1 MSQHNRRGILT
12 MTGAMVFFVVNDAL
26 VKWVSTDLPTPQLI
40 FVRGVMTTALLLA
53 LAAWMGQLRLWR
65 SALTRSVPTRAL
77 VDSLASFTYLTA
89 VFHMPLGN
97 ATAINLAGPLF
108 LTMLAVFF
116 LHERVSLGRWAL
128 ILLGFAGVLLVVQPR
143 AGEFNS
149 YAWLCLLAAML
160 HAGRD
165 FLTRLVP
172 AQVPSLLITLSTAMM
187 VTLLGAAVS
196 DALEDGRVVSGVGGQ
211 YNFVAMA
218 HALPDARSLICLRS
232 TRESRGR
239 VSSNL
244 VWNYGHTTIPRH
256 LRDLVITEYGIADLR
271 GRTDA
276 ECIAALL
283 NIADSRFQPA
293 LLAAAKTAGKLPREH
308 QIPEAFRRNSPEQ
321 LERTLAAHR
330 RAGLFSEY
338 PFGTDLSAE
347 EVHLSRALQRLRDHA
362 NSPWR
367 KLMVAAASILRRP
380 GADDLPLLR
389 RLGLEQPA
397 NHEERRL
404 RGTVLHA
411 LSLERR
417 TRDLR

>member
-26 VKWVSTDLPTPQLI
+26 VKWVSTDLSTPQLI

-77 VDSLASFTYLTA
+77 IDSLASFTYLTA

-187 VTLLGAAVS
+187 VTLLAGVWSMFEPWRAMSTTHIGQLFAAAMCLAAGYHLLTLSMRWGDMSVIGPFRYS
-196 DALEDGRVVSGVGGQ
+196 GLLMALLLGYLMWGDVPNGL
-211 YNFVAMA
+211 AW
-218 HALPDARSLICLRS
+218 C
-232 TRESRGR
+232 
-239 VSSNL
+239 
-244 VWNYGHTTIPRH
+244 
-256 LRDLVITEYGIADLR
+256 GIALVVAAGLGLLQAERLR
-271 GRTDA
+271 K
-276 ECIAALL
+276 
-283 NIADSRFQPA
+283 QA
-293 LLAAAKTAGKLPREH
+293 LLAME
-308 QIPEAFRRNSPEQ
+308 
-321 LERTLAAHR
+321 
-330 RAGLFSEY
+330 
-338 PFGTDLSAE
+338 
-347 EVHLSRALQRLRDHA
+347 
-362 NSPWR
+362 
-367 KLMVAAASILRRP
+367 
-380 GADDLPLLR
+380 
-389 RLGLEQPA
+389 
-397 NHEERRL
+397 
-404 RGTVLHA
+404 
-411 LSLERR
+411 
-417 TRDLR
+417 

>member
-77 VDSLASFTYLTA
+77 IDSLASFTYLTA

-187 VTLLGAAVS
+187 VTLLAGVWSMFEPWRAMSTTHIGQLFAAAMCLAAGYHLLTLSMRWGDMSVIGPFRYS
-196 DALEDGRVVSGVGGQ
+196 GLLMALLLGYLMWGDVPNGL
-211 YNFVAMA
+211 AW
-218 HALPDARSLICLRS
+218 C
-232 TRESRGR
+232 
-239 VSSNL
+239 
-244 VWNYGHTTIPRH
+244 
-256 LRDLVITEYGIADLR
+256 GIALVVAAGLGLLQAERLR
-271 GRTDA
+271 K
-276 ECIAALL
+276 
-283 NIADSRFQPA
+283 QA
-293 LLAAAKTAGKLPREH
+293 LLAME
-308 QIPEAFRRNSPEQ
+308 
-321 LERTLAAHR
+321 
-330 RAGLFSEY
+330 
-338 PFGTDLSAE
+338 
-347 EVHLSRALQRLRDHA
+347 
-362 NSPWR
+362 
-367 KLMVAAASILRRP
+367 
-380 GADDLPLLR
+380 
-389 RLGLEQPA
+389 
-397 NHEERRL
+397 
-404 RGTVLHA
+404 
-411 LSLERR
+411 
-417 TRDLR
+417 

>member
-1 MSQHNRRGILT
+1 MSQHNRRGIVT

-89 VFHMPLGN
+89 MFHMPLGN

-187 VTLLGAAVS
+187 VTLLAGVWSMFEPWRAMSTTHIGQLFAAAMCLAAGYHLLTLSMRWGDMSVIGPFRYS
-196 DALEDGRVVSGVGGQ
+196 GLLMALLLGYLMWGDVPNGL
-211 YNFVAMA
+211 AW
-218 HALPDARSLICLRS
+218 C
-232 TRESRGR
+232 
-239 VSSNL
+239 
-244 VWNYGHTTIPRH
+244 
-256 LRDLVITEYGIADLR
+256 GIALVVAAGLGLLQAERLR
-271 GRTDA
+271 K
-276 ECIAALL
+276 
-283 NIADSRFQPA
+283 QA
-293 LLAAAKTAGKLPREH
+293 LLAME
-308 QIPEAFRRNSPEQ
+308 
-321 LERTLAAHR
+321 
-330 RAGLFSEY
+330 
-338 PFGTDLSAE
+338 
-347 EVHLSRALQRLRDHA
+347 
-362 NSPWR
+362 
-367 KLMVAAASILRRP
+367 
-380 GADDLPLLR
+380 
-389 RLGLEQPA
+389 
-397 NHEERRL
+397 
-404 RGTVLHA
+404 
-411 LSLERR
+411 
-417 TRDLR
+417 

>member
-65 SALTRSVPTRAL
+65 SALTRSEPTRAL
-77 VDSLASFTYLTA
+77 IDSLASFTYLTA

-187 VTLLGAAVS
+187 VTLLAGVWSMFEPWRAMSTTHIGQLFAAAMCLAAGYHLLTLSMRWGDMSVIGPFRYS
-196 DALEDGRVVSGVGGQ
+196 GLLMALLLGYLMWGDVPNGL
-211 YNFVAMA
+211 AW
-218 HALPDARSLICLRS
+218 C
-232 TRESRGR
+232 
-239 VSSNL
+239 
-244 VWNYGHTTIPRH
+244 
-256 LRDLVITEYGIADLR
+256 GIALVVAAGLGLLQAERLR
-271 GRTDA
+271 K
-276 ECIAALL
+276 
-283 NIADSRFQPA
+283 QA
-293 LLAAAKTAGKLPREH
+293 LLAME
-308 QIPEAFRRNSPEQ
+308 
-321 LERTLAAHR
+321 
-330 RAGLFSEY
+330 
-338 PFGTDLSAE
+338 
-347 EVHLSRALQRLRDHA
+347 
-362 NSPWR
+362 
-367 KLMVAAASILRRP
+367 
-380 GADDLPLLR
+380 
-389 RLGLEQPA
+389 
-397 NHEERRL
+397 
-404 RGTVLHA
+404 
-411 LSLERR
+411 
-417 TRDLR
+417 

>member
-12 MTGAMVFFVVNDAL
+12 MTGAMVFFVINDAL

-77 VDSLASFTYLTA
+77 IDSLASFTYLTA

-143 AGEFNS
+143 TGEFNS

-172 AQVPSLLITLSTAMM
+172 AQVPSLLITLSTAVM
-187 VTLLGAAVS
+187 VTLLAGVWSMFEPWRAMSTTHIGQLFAAAMCLAAGYHLLTLSMRWGDMSVIGPFRYS
-196 DALEDGRVVSGVGGQ
+196 GLLMALLLGYLMWGDVPNGL
-211 YNFVAMA
+211 AW
-218 HALPDARSLICLRS
+218 C
-232 TRESRGR
+232 
-239 VSSNL
+239 
-244 VWNYGHTTIPRH
+244 
-256 LRDLVITEYGIADLR
+256 GIALVVAAGLGLLQAERLR
-271 GRTDA
+271 K
-276 ECIAALL
+276 
-283 NIADSRFQPA
+283 QA
-293 LLAAAKTAGKLPREH
+293 LLAME
-308 QIPEAFRRNSPEQ
+308 
-321 LERTLAAHR
+321 
-330 RAGLFSEY
+330 
-338 PFGTDLSAE
+338 
-347 EVHLSRALQRLRDHA
+347 
-362 NSPWR
+362 
-367 KLMVAAASILRRP
+367 
-380 GADDLPLLR
+380 
-389 RLGLEQPA
+389 
-397 NHEERRL
+397 
-404 RGTVLHA
+404 
-411 LSLERR
+411 
-417 TRDLR
+417 

>member
-12 MTGAMVFFVVNDAL
+12 LTGAMVFFVVNDAL

-89 VFHMPLGN
+89 MFHMPLGN

-187 VTLLGAAVS
+187 VTLLAGVWSMFEPWRAMSTTHIGQLFAAAMCLAAGYHLLTLSMRWGDMSVIGPFRYS
-196 DALEDGRVVSGVGGQ
+196 GLLMALLLGYLMWGDVPNGL
-211 YNFVAMA
+211 AW
-218 HALPDARSLICLRS
+218 C
-232 TRESRGR
+232 
-239 VSSNL
+239 
-244 VWNYGHTTIPRH
+244 
-256 LRDLVITEYGIADLR
+256 GIALVVAAGLGLLQAERLR
-271 GRTDA
+271 K
-276 ECIAALL
+276 
-283 NIADSRFQPA
+283 QA
-293 LLAAAKTAGKLPREH
+293 LLAME
-308 QIPEAFRRNSPEQ
+308 
-321 LERTLAAHR
+321 
-330 RAGLFSEY
+330 
-338 PFGTDLSAE
+338 
-347 EVHLSRALQRLRDHA
+347 
-362 NSPWR
+362 
-367 KLMVAAASILRRP
+367 
-380 GADDLPLLR
+380 
-389 RLGLEQPA
+389 
-397 NHEERRL
+397 
-404 RGTVLHA
+404 
-411 LSLERR
+411 
-417 TRDLR
+417 

>member
-65 SALTRSVPTRAL
+65 NALTRSVPTRAL

-89 VFHMPLGN
+89 MFHMPLGN

-187 VTLLGAAVS
+187 VTLLAGVWSIFEPWRAMSTTHIGQLFAAAMCLAAGYHLLTLSMRWGDMSVIGPFRYS
-196 DALEDGRVVSGVGGQ
+196 GLLMALLLGYLMWGDVPNGL
-211 YNFVAMA
+211 AW
-218 HALPDARSLICLRS
+218 C
-232 TRESRGR
+232 
-239 VSSNL
+239 
-244 VWNYGHTTIPRH
+244 
-256 LRDLVITEYGIADLR
+256 GIALVVAAGLGLLQAERLR
-271 GRTDA
+271 K
-276 ECIAALL
+276 
-283 NIADSRFQPA
+283 QA
-293 LLAAAKTAGKLPREH
+293 LLAME
-308 QIPEAFRRNSPEQ
+308 
-321 LERTLAAHR
+321 
-330 RAGLFSEY
+330 
-338 PFGTDLSAE
+338 
-347 EVHLSRALQRLRDHA
+347 
-362 NSPWR
+362 
-367 KLMVAAASILRRP
+367 
-380 GADDLPLLR
+380 
-389 RLGLEQPA
+389 
-397 NHEERRL
+397 
-404 RGTVLHA
+404 
-411 LSLERR
+411 
-417 TRDLR
+417 